1 MRSLSGQVRSEGIA
15 LINFWFY
22 SLALQRKA
30 WQWQTSIQLKTMS
43 VRFWQMSSVR
53 FLKTQMVHSLYESTV
68 AYVDIQDWD
77 HGGQNVGVIEIY
89 AIVALGLKEVN
100 KDLAVELVTDL
111 SRRFGSWF
119 FLKRDDG
126 MYNLIFKA
134 DLIAA
139 TVDPAELINSVVLV
153 AIVANEEDDKIV
165 RKYGG
170 TVYAAD

>member
-1 MRSLSGQVRSEGIA
+1 MADLNSIKNNVRKILADEFGSISEDANGSFFIR
-15 LINFWFY
+15 N
-22 SLALQRKA
+22 
-30 WQWQTSIQLKTMS
+30 
-43 VRFWQMSSVR
+43 
-53 FLKTQMVHSLYESTV
+53 ESTV
-68 AYVDIQDWD
+68 AYVDVQDWD

-134 DLIAA
+134 DLVAA

-153 AIVANEEDDKIV
+153 AIVANDEDDKIV

>member
-1 MRSLSGQVRSEGIA
+1 MADLNSIKNNVRKILADEFGSISEDANGSFFIR
-15 LINFWFY
+15 N
-22 SLALQRKA
+22 
-30 WQWQTSIQLKTMS
+30 
-43 VRFWQMSSVR
+43 
-53 FLKTQMVHSLYESTV
+53 ESTV

-126 MYNLIFKA
+126 FYNLIFKA
-134 DLIAA
+134 DLIGA
-139 TVDPAELINSVVLV
+139 TVDSAELINSVALV

-170 TVYAAD
+170 TVFAS

>member
-1 MRSLSGQVRSEGIA
+1 LVLFFVSPTKGVAMADLNSIKNNVRKILADEFGSISEDANGSFFIR
-15 LINFWFY
+15 N
-22 SLALQRKA
+22 
-30 WQWQTSIQLKTMS
+30 
-43 VRFWQMSSVR
+43 
-53 FLKTQMVHSLYESTV
+53 ESTV
-68 AYVDIQDWD
+68 AYVDVQDWD

-134 DLIAA
+134 DLVAA

-153 AIVANEEDDKIV
+153 AIVANDEDDKIV

>member
-1 MRSLSGQVRSEGIA
+1 MADLNSIKNNVRKILADEFGSISEDANGSFFIR
-15 LINFWFY
+15 N
-22 SLALQRKA
+22 
-30 WQWQTSIQLKTMS
+30 
-43 VRFWQMSSVR
+43 
-53 FLKTQMVHSLYESTV
+53 ESTV

-134 DLIAA
+134 DLVAA